1 MRVVAQCPTADAAA
15 KAQVLLIWMLSN
27 YCCQLVANSL
37 HGYIHKNTRIQNKL
51 VKKETLM
58 HQPVVWQDVV
68 L

>member
-15 KAQVLLIWMLSN
+15 KAQVWMLSN
-27 YCCQLVANSL
+27 YCFRFVLVANSL
-37 HGYIHKNTRIQNKL
+37 HGYIHKNTRIQKKL